1 MKRYMCLLC
10 FYADDG
16 MLMAT
21 SVGEMERMIEV
32 LVEVAGR
39 SGLCINI
46 GKCKSMIFRRGRRKN
61 VERIGEIEVVREL
74 TYLGIVINDNT
85 RCFRRHKEEKK

>member
-1 MKRYMCLLC
+1 
-10 FYADDG
+10 

-21 SVGEMERMIEV
+21 SVREMERMIEV
-32 LVEVAGR
+32 LVKVAGR

-46 GKCKSMIFRRGRRKN
+46 SKCKSMIFQRGRRKN

-74 TYLGIVINDNT
+74 KYLTIVINDNT
-85 RCFRRHKEEKK
+85 RCFRRHKD

>member
-1 MKRYMCLLC
+1 MIIKRIMETGLGFRNEKIYVPAL

-21 SVGEMERMIEV
+21 SMEEMERMIEV
-32 LVEVAGR
+32 LVEVALR

-46 GKCKSMIFRRGRRKN
+46 GKCKSMIFRS
-61 VERIGEIEVVREL
+61 L
-74 TYLGIVINDNT
+74 W
-85 RCFRRHKEEKK
+85 